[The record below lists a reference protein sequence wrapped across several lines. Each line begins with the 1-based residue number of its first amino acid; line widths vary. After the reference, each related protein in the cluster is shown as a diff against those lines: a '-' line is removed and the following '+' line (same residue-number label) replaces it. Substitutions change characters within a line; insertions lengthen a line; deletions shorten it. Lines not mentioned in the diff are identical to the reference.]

1 MRNAFQGRRVLVI
14 GGLGFIGSN
23 LVVRLVT
30 EGALVSVMDCSLPGH
45 GARLEN
51 LDPVRAHVTVS
62 HEDLRNLTAVAE
74 QVREKDF
81 IFNLAGQVGHLESM
95 SDPLTDLDLNG
106 RAQLGLLEACRHH
119 NPGVTIVF
127 TSTRQVYGRA
137 VQLPITESHPIA
149 PVDVNGVSKRTGE
162 MFSELYHRV
171 YGLKSVCLRLTN
183 TYGPRINLDGA
194 SAGFLSVFLRRAV
207 QGQPLDVYGAG
218 GQRRDFNHVDD
229 VVEALLL
236 AATVESL
243 NGRAWNLGH
252 PAAYSIR
259 EVAEILQRVT
269 GVAIR
274 TVPYPP
280 ERELIEPGDCYCD
293 FSRFQSETGWTPQVD
308 LEAGLQR
315 TLATL
320 ATSNAGA
327 AS

>member
-23 LVVRLVT
+23 LAIRLVA

-51 LDPVRAHVTVS
+51 LDHVRAHVTVS

-74 QVREKDF
+74 QVRGQDF

-95 SDPLTDLDLNG
+95 TDPLTDLDING
-106 RAQLGLLEACRHH
+106 RAQLGLLEACRQH

-162 MFSELYHRV
+162 MLYELYHRV
-171 YGLKSVCLRLTN
+171 YGLRSVCLRLTN
-183 TYGPRINLDGA
+183 TYGPRMNLEGD
-194 SAGFLSVFLRRAV
+194 STGFLSVFLRRAL
-207 QGQPLDVYGAG
+207 QGLPLDVYGDGA
-218 GQRRDFNHVDD
+218 QRRDFNDVND
-229 VVEALLL
+229 VVDAMLH
-236 AATVESL
+236 AATNTEL
-243 NGRAWNLGH
+243 IGQAWNLGH
-252 PAAYSIR
+252 PRSYSIR
-259 EVAEILQRVT
+259 EVAETLQRLT
-269 GVAIR
+269 GVAVR

-280 ERELIEPGDCYCD
+280 ERERIEPGDCYCD
-293 FSRFQSETGWTPQVD
+293 CGRFQAATGWMPQVD

-315 TLATL
+315 TLAAL
-320 ATSNAGA
+320 ASSKTGA
-327 AS
+327 AP